1 MMDDRMNTLDSTE
14 AEIESPP
21 AVRFD
26 EVASANAKPVQPIPI
41 GGVAV
46 WIQRA
51 HERAHYARQMFTGRT
66 KALALVLVGGLAIGT
81 LGGTILVKQQ
91 ASSTDAP
98 ATVEQ
103 SVPETTATQDAIE
116 VPLSSE
122 ETVALDAAAIALQ
135 RASQTSS
142 RSRRRRALPPVQRAP
157 KAYRVGVIK

>member
-1 MMDDRMNTLDSTE
+1 MMDDRMNSLDSTE

-26 EVASANAKPVQPIPI
+26 EVASANAKPVQPIAT

-51 HERAHYARQMFTGRT
+51 HERAHYARQMLTGRT

-98 ATVEQ
+98 APVEQ
-103 SVPETTATQDAIE
+103 SVAETTQEAIE
-116 VPLSSE
+116 KPLSSE
-122 ETVALDAAAIALQ
+122 EIVALDAAAIALQ

-142 RSRRRRALPPVQRAP
+142 RRGRRRALPPVQRAP
-157 KAYRVGVIK
+157 KAYRVGVIR